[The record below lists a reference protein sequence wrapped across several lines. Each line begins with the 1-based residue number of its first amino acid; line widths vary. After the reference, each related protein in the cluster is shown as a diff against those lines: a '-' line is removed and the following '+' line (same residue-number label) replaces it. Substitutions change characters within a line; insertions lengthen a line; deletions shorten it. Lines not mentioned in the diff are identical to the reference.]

1 MSCEQE
7 KINKLLSAANSYVL
21 EKMQMQAEIQPLR
34 QQLADTQRKLEAAE
48 KDAER
53 YRWLRD
59 KSEYGDDFYLSVP
72 FESPR
77 DTFKPHEVDEAID
90 RAIEQSKADN
100 ANAR

>member
-1 MSCEQE
+1 MSDD
-7 KINKLLSAANSYVL
+7 LG
-21 EKMQMQAEIQPLR
+21 KMMAGQQKQIQSLR

-59 KSEYGDDFYLSVP
+59 ESEYGDDFYLSVP

-90 RAIEQSKADN
+90 RAIEQSKGEQS
-100 ANAR
+100 